1 MKRNTLNSLLV
12 FALLLLTMSC
22 KTKKIIVAAPDKNTV
37 VPAAVNK
44 TAENLRLLKGKDFS
58 YTTLSLKAKAELN
71 IDGNEN
77 GVNMNIRIKKD
88 EKIWVSITAFAGIEV
103 ARALIT
109 PDSLQVLS
117 RLQATALKKPFSYV
131 YQFANRQITFK
142 MLQSVLTGNTID
154 ELMNEPADLNLNAT
168 GFTLKGEKAALAY
181 SLLFNTLLKPSSVN
195 LNDVKAGKAL
205 KVEYAN
211 YQDAD
216 AILFPS
222 VVRLNTMSGKKKI
235 SIVFDFSKVERNVQL
250 DFPFTVPKRFE
261 IIN

>member
-1 MKRNTLNSLLV
+1 MRRNTLNSLLILV
-12 FALLLLTMSC
+12 LVTVTVSC
-22 KTKKIIVAAPDKNTV
+22 KTKKILVKTPPKETTV
-37 VPAAVNK
+37 PVAVNK
-44 TAENLRLLKGKDFS
+44 TAENLSLLKGKDFS
-58 YTTLSLKAKAELN
+58 YTTISLKAKADLN

-117 RLQATALKKPFSYV
+117 RLQATALKKPFSYI
-131 YQFANRQITFK
+131 YQFTNRQITFK

-154 ELMNEPADLNLNAT
+154 EFMNEPADLTLNS
-168 GFTLKGEKAALAY
+168 GLFNLKGEKATLAY
-181 SLLFNTLLKPSSVN
+181 TLLFNTLLKPSELN

-211 YQDAD
+211 YQDVD
-216 AILFPS
+216 AIRFPS
-222 VVRLNTMSGKKKI
+222 VLKMNSMSGKKKI
-235 SIVFDFSKVERNVQL
+235 SIVFDFSKIERNVQL